1 MSLRGRQLFIGNLPF
16 SVGWQELKDL
26 FRGAGVVQRAHIQNR
41 DGRSKGHGL
50 VLFESIEDATKAQEM
65 FNGYLWQGRALEV
78 REDRSIVDY
87 AARKT
92 TSSQREDV
100 SALADDLGK
109 NLTIAC
115 DPVADTDNTSI
126 EQAGTTEGAE
136 SGKDSEQGVSTE
148 IPVFNTK
155 TIHVGNIPFRV
166 RWQDLKDLFRKAGH
180 VVRADVAMTPDNRS
194 RGFGTVVFSNEEEAK
209 KAIGIFDQYLWQ
221 DRALNVQEDKSN
233 FEHGHKGDSRG
244 FLSLQEGFHHGNNY
258 GPPFFRGPPMNQG
271 FAGRQVFVG
280 NIPFQCQWQDLKDLF
295 RKAGHIVRA
304 DVAIGTEGRS
314 RGFGSVLFT
323 TQEDAQTAIT
333 MFDNYDFNGRIL
345 RVHYDRYAPMGH
357 GPPLHGNM
365 GPMMHPHPSHPP
377 HPHHLHGH
385 QHPHLPHPHP
395 HPHPHPRLHPIH
407 AQHAHGFPG
416 NFHQPPMMPLGNH
429 PMIHG
434 SAPMQGQFGMGPPP
448 LGPPPQF
455 GGRPFSPT
463 VLGPAINNGSEY
475 PPSETTQNG
484 GSEYTGLS
492 SPPPKFEST
501 SVNSLGSSSPKISAA
516 GSAIAASPSNQPVLK
531 SQPESPST
539 QQYPFQVGLGP
550 IGKPNASHSHLNLSG
565 PAHDHLSSTPVSLAS
580 SALPISGP
588 SGTSSDEFVP
598 RSLNTIQPYPFGIG
612 VEGTM
617 GHDLNGH
624 DESNMFSPP
633 FYIYPNLPQKPY
645 QQPVGY
651 PHYDQ
656 FPPQDSL
663 HLSRP
668 HSGPLGSVSQG
679 RYPSQ
684 PEWIGHSNMF
694 PVVPPHHMYSV
705 QPFEPYNH
713 EKEVVKKDGEFS
725 EK

>member
-1 MSLRGRQLFIGNLPF
+1 MFQ
-16 SVGWQELKDL
+16 DL

-78 REDRSIVDY
+78 
-87 AARKT
+87 
-92 TSSQREDV
+92 REDV

-416 NFHQPPMMPLGNH
+416 NFHQPPMMPLG
-429 PMIHG
+429 
-434 SAPMQGQFGMGPPP
+434 
-448 LGPPPQF
+448 
-455 GGRPFSPT
+455 
-463 VLGPAINNGSEY
+463 PAINNGSEY

>member
-26 FRGAGVVQRAHIQNR
+26 FRGAGTVQRAHIMQNR
-41 DGRSKGHGL
+41 EGRSKGHGL
-50 VLFESIEDATKAQEM
+50 VLFESIDDATKAQEM
-65 FNGYLWQGRALEV
+65 FNGHLWHGRALEV
-78 REDRSIVDY
+78 REDRSTVDY

-92 TSSQREDV
+92 DSPQREDV
-100 SALADDLGK
+100 TTLAEDLGK
-109 NLTIAC
+109 NLTITS
-115 DPVADTDNTSI
+115 DPVAGTDGTSI
-126 EQAGTTEGAE
+126 EQPGATEGTE
-136 SGKDSEQGVSTE
+136 LSKESEQITDTVTPQASNG
-148 IPVFNTK
+148 K
-155 TIHVGNIPFRV
+155 IHVGNIPFRV

-180 VVRADVAMTPDNRS
+180 VVRADVAMTPDSRS

-209 KAIGIFDQYLWQ
+209 KAIEMFDQYEWQ
-221 DRALNVQEDKSN
+221 DRTLHVQEDKSN
-233 FEHGHKGDSRG
+233 FEHGHRGDSRG
-244 FLSLQEGFHHGNNY
+244 YPSHQQGFHHGNNH
-258 GPPFFRGPPMNQG
+258 GPPFFRHGPPVNQG
-271 FAGRQVFVG
+271 FASRQVFVG

-304 DVAIGTEGRS
+304 DVAIGFDGRS

-323 TQEDAQTAIT
+323 SQEDAQTAIT
-333 MFDNYDFNGRIL
+333 MFDNYDFNGRLL
-345 RVHYDRYAPMGH
+345 RVHYDRYAPMGL

-365 GPMMHPHPSHPP
+365 GPMMHPHPGHHP

-385 QHPHLPHPHP
+385 QHPHP

-463 VLGPAINNGSEY
+463 ALGPAINNGSEY
-475 PPSETTQNG
+475 PPTETNAQNG

-501 SVNSLGSSSPKISAA
+501 PVNSLGSSSPKISAA
-516 GSAIAASPSNQPVLK
+516 STIAASPSSQTVLK

-565 PAHDHLSSTPVSLAS
+565 PPHDHLSSTPTSLAS
-580 SALPISGP
+580 SALPSSGP
-588 SGTSSDEFVP
+588 GSASSDEFVP
-598 RSLNTIQPYPFGIG
+598 RSLNTIQPYPFGISA
-612 VEGTM
+612 EGAV
-617 GHDLNGH
+617 GHELNGNE
-624 DESNMFSPP
+624 ESNMFSPP
-633 FYIYPNLPQKPY
+633 FYMYPNLPQKPY
-645 QQPVGY
+645 QQQPVGY

-663 HLSRP
+663 HLSHP
-668 HSGPLGSVSQG
+668 HSSPLSSISQG

-694 PVVPPHHMYSV
+694 PVGPPQHMYSV
-705 QPFEPYNH
+705 QPFGPYNH
-713 EKEVVKKDGEFS
+713 EKELTKKDGEFS